1 MHKYL
6 RFLTTAGFG
15 FAALCAAPAQ
25 AQVNTLAPPGV
36 SGTKPVDVQ
45 RIKVRSAALEG
56 NLEGNSA
63 ERDVLVMLPPSY
75 AAQPQRRYPVVYALH
90 GYSIG
95 AEQWTKEIHAPKSV
109 EGAFA
114 KGAGEMIVVFPD
126 SKTAHNGSF
135 YSRSPTTGDF
145 EMFIARDVV
154 RHIDAN
160 YRTLPKRESRG
171 LVGHSMGGYGATRI
185 GMKHSDTFGA
195 LYIMSGCCL
204 SPRGVGPT
212 NPELLKQLGEIKS
225 VADAA
230 KLPWIA
236 RAGLATASAWS
247 PNPNKAPLYMDLPGE
262 DARANE
268 EIGARWT
275 ANAPLAFFDQ
285 HVGDLRRYRAI
296 FVDVGDKDGL
306 KADAA
311 KLHDALDRYKI
322 AHGYEVYMGDHTSH
336 IGVRFQE
343 NVLPFFGKNLAFR

>member
-1 MHKYL
+1 M
-6 RFLTTAGFG
+6 RFVMIAAGG
-15 FAALCAAPAQ
+15 VIALCVSLTAQ
-25 AQVNTLAPPGV
+25 AQVNTIAPEV
-36 SGTKPVDVQ
+36 ISGAKPVTVQ
-45 RIKVRSAALEG
+45 RIKIRSAALAG
-56 NLEGNSA
+56 NLEGNNA
-63 ERDVLVMLPPSY
+63 DRDVLVMLPPSY
-75 AAQPQRRYPVVYALH
+75 ASEPQRRYPVIYALH

-95 AEQWTKEIHAPKSV
+95 AEQWTKEIHAPASV

-145 EMFIARDVV
+145 ETFIARDVV
-154 RHIDAN
+154 NHIDAN
-160 YRTLPKRESRG
+160 YRTLARRESRG

-185 GMKHSDTFGA
+185 GMKHSDVFGA

-204 SPRGVGPT
+204 SPRGAGPA
-212 NPELLKQLGEIKS
+212 NPELAKQLAEIKS

-262 DARANE
+262 DAKANE
-268 EIGARWT
+268 EIVARWT

-285 HVGDLRRYRAI
+285 HVGDLRRHRAI
-296 FVDVGDKDGL
+296 FIDVGDKDGL
-306 KADAA
+306 KDDAA
-311 KLHDALDRYKI
+311 KLHGALNRYKI
-322 AHGYEVYMGDHTSH
+322 AHGYDVYSGDHTSH

-343 NVLPFFGKNLAFR
+343 NVLPFFSKNLAFR